1 MELLI
6 LSSGELGVGYL
17 EVNKTIPAL
26 QGAYFQ
32 IEEIEE

>member
-6 LSSGELGVGYL
+6 LSSGELGAGYL
-17 EVNKTIPAL
+17 DKTIPAL